1 MSDLKPNELWRAI
14 ILYGLNQASYKM
26 ALGKVLIDQTSMGGH
41 EISWKQL
48 SQRFLDAYIERIKQ
62 TGMPQQATSGRLTKM
77 ERIVSQLNL
86 EKITYDQAIDL
97 VATEGFNDVVPRFQ
111 TIGTDKT
118 LVGNTF
124 YDIEFGKRLII
135 KDTLLEIAT
144 NKPIEYLDEIDARWG
159 LLEGAFSINQSTE
172 SLTLANDIRE
182 TFLRSGEAKRTNLT
196 TNIPFLKGYQG
207 NTCFYCGEEIHGTPH
222 VDHVM
227 PRQVI
232 SHDQIWNLVLAHDEC
247 NLQKSDKIIGPHF
260 VEKLVYR
267 NENIMGS
274 NHPWKRKIANDLGST
289 KTKRISKTKMIYEQV
304 KAARGEVYWGSNRAY
319 DPSKDD
325 FYRKFITVLNNGHRH
340 E

>member
-26 ALGKVLIDQTSMGGH
+26 ALGKVLIDQTSMGEH
-41 EISWKQL
+41 EISWTQL
-48 SQRFLDAYIERIKQ
+48 SQGFLNAYIERIEQ

-77 ERIVSQLNL
+77 ERIVSQFNL
-86 EKITYDQAIDL
+86 EQINYDQAINL

-118 LVGNTF
+118 LVGNAF

-135 KDTLLEIAT
+135 KDALLEVAT
-144 NKPIEYLDEIDARWG
+144 NKPTEYLDEIDARWG

-172 SLTLANDIRE
+172 SVILSNDIRE
-182 TFLRSGEAKRTNLT
+182 TYLRAGDGNRTNLT
-196 TNIPFLKGYQG
+196 NNIPFLKGYQG

-232 SHDQIWNLVLAHDEC
+232 SHDQIWNLVLAHAEC
-247 NLQKSDKIIGPHF
+247 NLQKSDKLIGPHF
-260 VEKLVYR
+260 IEKLVFR

-274 NHPWKRKIANDLGST
+274 NHPWKRKIANDLGTT
-289 KTKRISKTKMIYEQV
+289 KNKRISQTKWHYERV
-304 KAARGEVYWGSNRAY
+304 KAVLGEVYWGSERAY
-319 DPSKDD
+319 DPSRDD
-325 FYRKFITVLNNGHRH
+325 FYRKFITVLNNGHRN